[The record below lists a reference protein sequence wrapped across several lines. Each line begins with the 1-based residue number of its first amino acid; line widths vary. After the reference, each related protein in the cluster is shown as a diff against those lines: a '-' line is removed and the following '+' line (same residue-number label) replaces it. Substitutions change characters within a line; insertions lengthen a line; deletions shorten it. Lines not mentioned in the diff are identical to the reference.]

1 MSSRKPKATRE
12 LILQAARRLLEGET
26 GATAGLEQV
35 AAAAGVSRQAVYLHF
50 GSRTQLLLELVR
62 YLADAYRMPERVQAI
77 MAMESATAVLDGIVD
92 LHAEFNGQI
101 LVAANALD
109 VARRGDAAAAK
120 AWDDRMRLRHDGV
133 RQLVA
138 RLAADGRLRTAVSI
152 DDAADIVWLLLSV
165 RVWEDLVIVRG
176 WSRKK
181 YARHIKRVLRKSII
195 APHANS

>member
-92 LHAEFNGQI
+92 LHAELNGQI

-120 AWDDRMRLRHDGV
+120 AWDDRMR
-133 RQLVA
+133 
-138 RLAADGRLRTAVSI
+138 
-152 DDAADIVWLLLSV
+152 
-165 RVWEDLVIVRG
+165 
-176 WSRKK
+176 
-181 YARHIKRVLRKSII
+181 
-195 APHANS
+195 